1 MVAPPGGVKSDRKI
15 GVDQS
20 LGRRLPETAPFA
32 LSRSAAFFLLS
43 FVTLRREVIPGLELI
58 FSRSRSVTS
67 RRNNEFSCWS

>member
-43 FVTLRREVIPGLELI
+43 FVTSARGHSRLRADLLKKQIGHQSPQQ
-58 FSRSRSVTS
+58 
-67 RRNNEFSCWS
+67 